1 MEEEKLDYLRSSIT
15 MYISREQTGLKN
27 LKTINIKRRK
37 VMKTALQK
45 DLPWFLL
52 RQIDTG
58 VIQDVIGYLPAIN
71 EPATNMSTVYEIL
84 NQSDNIRNSLQTFG
98 ANCISSSHQGSQ

>member
-1 MEEEKLDYLRSSIT
+1 
-15 MYISREQTGLKN
+15 MYISREQTGPKN

-37 VMKTALQK
+37 GIKTPLQK
-45 DLPWFLL
+45 DLACFLA

-58 VIQDVIGYLPAIN
+58 VIQDVTGYIPAIN

-98 ANCISSSHQGSQ
+98 DNCISSSHQGSQ